1 MRINAMESVYEWL
14 LTGPAC
20 VEYRTRVD
28 LLGQHVTAPEV
39 IASRRRM
46 LADPL
51 VSGLIAELASW
62 PGHVLNSHKSASQQF
77 HKLNF
82 LVDIGITAADEGMH
96 LVVDRILAHQ
106 SEEGPFQLP
115 TQIPEHFGGSGE
127 ETGAWALCD
136 APLILYA
143 LSKLGYGEDAR
154 VRKGVEYLVRLC
166 RENGWPCTVSRE
178 LGKFRGP
185 GRKDDPCPYATL
197 AMLKLMSLDS
207 RDKTSIEAKYGVETL
222 LNLWEHRQEQH
233 PYIFYM
239 GTDFSKLKVP
249 LVWYDLLHV
258 LEVLTHYP
266 DFRNDPRLQNMLGVL
281 KSKADSDGRFTLES
295 VWTAWKD
302 WEFEQKK
309 VPSFWLTFLAI
320 RMIKRSGMSD

>member
-1 MRINAMESVYEWL
+1 METVIEWL
-14 LTGPAC
+14 LTGPAF

-28 LLGQHVTAPEV
+28 LLGQAETAPEV
-39 IASRRRM
+39 IESRRRM

-51 VSGLIAELASW
+51 VSGLVTELAGW

-82 LVDIGITAADEGMH
+82 LVDIGITAADEGMQQ
-96 LVVDRILAHQ
+96 VVDRILAHQ

-115 TQIPEHFGGSGE
+115 MQISEHYGGSGE

-143 LSKLGYGEDAR
+143 LSKLGYSEDAR
-154 VRKGVEYLVRLC
+154 IRKGIDYLIPLC
-166 RENGWPCTVSRE
+166 RENGWPCAVSRE

-185 GRKDDPCPYATL
+185 GRKDDPCSYANL
-197 AMLKLMSLDS
+197 AMLKLLSLDS
-207 RDKTSIEAKYGVETL
+207 RDKTSIEAKYGVETI
-222 LNLWEHRQEQH
+222 LNLWEHRQELH
-233 PYIFYM
+233 PYMFYM

-249 LVWYDLLHV
+249 LVWYDLMHV
-258 LEVLTHYP
+258 LEVITSYP
-266 DFRNDPRLQNMLGVL
+266 DFRNDPRLLSMLDLL
-281 KSKADSDGRFTLES
+281 KSKADSDGRYTLES

-302 WEFEQKK
+302 WEFGQKK
-309 VPSFWLTFLAI
+309 VPSFWLTFLAK

>member
-1 MRINAMESVYEWL
+1 M
-14 LTGPAC
+14 
-20 VEYRTRVD
+20 EYRTRVD
-28 LLGQHVTAPEV
+28 LLGQPGTVPDV
-39 IASRRRM
+39 IASRRKM

-51 VSGLIAELASW
+51 VSGLIIELAGW

-82 LVDIGITAADEGMH
+82 LVDIGITAGDEGMQQ
-96 LVVDRILAHQ
+96 VVDRTLAHQ

-115 TQIPEHFGGSGE
+115 MQISEHYGGSGE

-143 LSKLGYGEDAR
+143 LSKLGYGGDAR
-154 VRKGVEYLVRLC
+154 IRKGIDYLVGLC

-197 AMLKLMSLDS
+197 AMLKLLSLDS
-207 RDKTSIEAKYGVETL
+207 QDRSSPEAKYGVEVL
-222 LNLWEHRQEQH
+222 LNLWELRQEQH
-233 PYIFYM
+233 PYMFYM

-258 LEVLTHYP
+258 LDVITNYP
-266 DFRNDPRLQNMLGVL
+266 DFRIDPRL
-281 KSKADSDGRFTLES
+281 
-295 VWTAWKD
+295 
-302 WEFEQKK
+302 
-309 VPSFWLTFLAI
+309 AI
-320 RMIKRSGMSD
+320 HAGCTEKQI